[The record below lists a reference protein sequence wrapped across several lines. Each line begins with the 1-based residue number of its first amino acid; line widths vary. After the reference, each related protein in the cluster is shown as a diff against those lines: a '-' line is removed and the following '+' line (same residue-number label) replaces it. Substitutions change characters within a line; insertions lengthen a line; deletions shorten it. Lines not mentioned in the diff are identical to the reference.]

1 MRSSAKQSRI
11 TISAQPAVIDSPV
24 VSTDHEDHPRTPTLA
39 GAGSPPPTLSN
50 ASVHI
55 YNTTAFRIDQQIW
68 VRTTLSSPHSAPF
81 APKEQRALKKLLR
94 SLLGGALKGWQGQ
107 GSRRAQSLLLEGVAD
122 PTPYTFRPNS
132 SANLIANNAKDLDA
146 LQQMGSAGLNIAPVV
161 IAFVTAVASSTESSV
176 LTSVQLLWMNIIIT
190 DTFAALALA
199 TDPASRDV
207 LDRVADHMPDRKT
220 APSFNTAMRI

>member
-1 MRSSAKQSRI
+1 MPK
-11 TISAQPAVIDSPV
+11 ISMPCSKWAAPAVWKRTVNDV
-24 VSTDHEDHPRTPTLA
+24 VCRFLQ
-39 GAGSPPPTLSN
+39 
-50 ASVHI
+50 
-55 YNTTAFRIDQQIW
+55 FRIS
-68 VRTTLSSPHSAPF
+68 V
-81 APKEQRALKKLLR
+81 
-94 SLLGGALKGWQGQ
+94 
-107 GSRRAQSLLLEGVAD
+107 
-122 PTPYTFRPNS
+122 
-132 SANLIANNAKDLDA
+132 
-146 LQQMGSAGLNIAPVV
+146 NIAPVV